1 MVFSILASLPTCVV
15 LSIIWTVLFR
25 ACWMSSKLGFI
36 TIDGISN
43 TISAWKSN
51 QIKPEELTKEERKK
65 GYQMDEKKTENGK
78 KRNTKWH
85 CYWQCCLQSTFHMHG
100 MHFITKRIKRQYLH
114 TYGSGYQSSWGIVS
128 PNKEWKHP
136 QLNKQQNDKRKKIN
150 KVGMGEDDTGQ
161 SLGWR
166 KEVRN
171 KGLGK
176 QWGWFTCTKHA
187 CQNNTHLE
195 KSWWFN
201 IHITALFVVLTGCLH
216 ATFYSIQWLSCGFN

>member
-100 MHFITKRIKRQYLH
+100 MHFITKRYDQ
-114 TYGSGYQSSWGIVS
+114 TSV
-128 PNKEWKHP
+128 P
-136 QLNKQQNDKRKKIN
+136 
-150 KVGMGEDDTGQ
+150 
-161 SLGWR
+161 
-166 KEVRN
+166 
-171 KGLGK
+171 
-176 QWGWFTCTKHA
+176 
-187 CQNNTHLE
+187 THL
-195 KSWWFN
+195 W
-201 IHITALFVVLTGCLH
+201 
-216 ATFYSIQWLSCGFN
+216 QWLSVQLGHCFTQQRMKTPTTEQATKR